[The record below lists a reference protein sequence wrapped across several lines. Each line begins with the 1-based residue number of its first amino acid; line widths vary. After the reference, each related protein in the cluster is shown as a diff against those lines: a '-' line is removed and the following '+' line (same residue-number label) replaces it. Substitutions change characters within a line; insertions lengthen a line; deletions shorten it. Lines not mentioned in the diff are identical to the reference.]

1 MSTYLVAFAFG
12 ELQSKFAKTKSGVE
26 IGVFST
32 KAHQPKELDF
42 SLDIAKRAIEFYED
56 FYQTPYPLPQSY
68 QLALP
73 DFSAG
78 AMENW
83 GLVTYREAYM
93 LLDPDNTT

>member
-1 MSTYLVAFAFG
+1 
-12 ELQSKFAKTKSGVE
+12 
-26 IGVFST
+26 FST

-93 LLDPDNTT
+93 LLDPDNTTLNQKRLIATVITHELAHQWFGDLVTMKW